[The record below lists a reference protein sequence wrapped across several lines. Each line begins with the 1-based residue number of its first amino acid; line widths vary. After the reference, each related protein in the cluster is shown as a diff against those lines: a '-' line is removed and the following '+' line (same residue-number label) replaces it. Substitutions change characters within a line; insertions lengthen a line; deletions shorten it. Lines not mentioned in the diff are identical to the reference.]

1 LSSVSFGSL
10 FGATVVDHHV
20 KVENRAQ
27 LEPGEF
33 ARLDANLTAQR
44 SVRHVLDW
52 LSRHEPP
59 LRMEDMVTQD
69 EFSHDILVPYEKQL
83 YLVYDST

>member
-1 LSSVSFGSL
+1 
-10 FGATVVDHHV
+10 VDDHV
-20 KVENRAQ
+20 RVENRAQ

-33 ARLDANLTAQR
+33 ARQEANLTAQR

-52 LSRHEPP
+52 LSCHVPP

-69 EFSHDILVPYEKQL
+69 EFSHDILLVPYEQEL